1 MGVRRIY
8 HPTTDTDMG
17 LMDRLRGELIDII
30 EWTDA
35 GRDTLAWRFQRHQNE
50 IKSGAKLIVR
60 EGQAAVFVDEGRVA
74 DVFEPGTY
82 TLDTANLPILTTF
95 EGWKYGFESPFK
107 AEVTFIN
114 TRRFADQKWGTKN
127 PIMLRD
133 PEFGPTRLRA
143 FGTYAFKVTDP
154 TAFLT
159 EVIGTSGEVSTDA
172 VTDQIRNIVVARF
185 TDVLGSAGLAALD
198 MAANMDE
205 LGGFV
210 AEKIGPDLE
219 AYGVE
224 IMDMLVENI
233 SLPPAVEE
241 ALDQRTSMGVIGDLG
256 AYTQYQTAQAIG
268 KAAENPGG
276 GAAAA
281 GVGLGAGMA
290 MANQMGAA
298 MTGGQSAPAPSSP
311 ASPPPPPDAAQY
323 HVSVD
328 GASTGPFSVS
338 DLNKQAREGTLTR
351 QSHVWSQALGEW
363 KRAGEVGALSSV
375 FGAIP
380 PPPPPPDAS

>member
-1 MGVRRIY
+1 
-8 HPTTDTDMG
+8 MG
-17 LMDRLRGELIDII
+17 LMDRLKGELIDII

-35 GRDTLAWRFQRHQNE
+35 GRDTLAWRFERHQNE

-107 AEVTFIN
+107 AEVTFVN
-114 TRRFADQKWGTKN
+114 MRRFADQKWGTKN

-143 FGTYAFKVTDP
+143 FGTYAFKVSNP

-172 VTDQIRNIVVARF
+172 VTDQIRNIVTARF
-185 TDVLGSAGLAALD
+185 TDVIASSGFAALD
-198 MAANMDE
+198 MAANVDE

-210 AEKIGPDLE
+210 ADKIAPDLE
-219 AYGVE
+219 GYGVE
-224 IMDMLVENI
+224 VLDLLVENV
-233 SLPPAVEE
+233 SLPPAVEK
-241 ALDQRTSMGVIGDLG
+241 ALDQRTSMGVVGDLG

-268 KAAENPGG
+268 TAAANPGG

-281 GVGLGAGMA
+281 GVGLGAGLA

-298 MTGGQSAPAPSSP
+298 MTGGTSAASSAPSA
-311 ASPPPPPDAAQY
+311 ASPPPPPDAVRY

-328 GASTGPFSVS
+328 GAATGPFSVAELRGKAADGS
-338 DLNKQAREGTLTR
+338 LARET
-351 QSHVWSQALGEW
+351 HVWAESLGSW
-363 KRAGEVGALSSV
+363 QRAGEVAALSGV
-375 FGAIP
+375 FGAVP
-380 PPPPPPDAS
+380 PPPPPPDA

>member
-1 MGVRRIY
+1 
-8 HPTTDTDMG
+8 MG

-30 EWTDA
+30 EWTD
-35 GRDTLAWRFQRHQNE
+35 GDRGTLAWKFPRHQNE
-50 IKSGAKLIVR
+50 IKTGAKLVVR
-60 EGQAAVFVDEGRVA
+60 EGQAAVFVDQGRIA

-107 AEVTFIN
+107 AEVYFVS
-114 TRRFADQKWGTKN
+114 TRRMVDQKWGTKN

-143 FGTYAFKVTDP
+143 FGTYAFRVSDP
-154 TAFLT
+154 AVFLET
-159 EVIGTSGEVSTDA
+159 IVGTSGAVETEH

-185 TDVLGSAGLAALD
+185 TDVLGESGLAALD
-198 MAANMDE
+198 MAANVDE

-210 AEKIGPDLE
+210 AEKIGGDLE

-224 IMDMLVENI
+224 ILDLLVENV

-241 ALDQRTSMGVIGDLG
+241 ALDQRTSMGVVGDLG

-281 GVGLGAGMA
+281 GVGMGAGLA
-290 MANQMGAA
+290 MANQMGQA
-298 MTGGQSAPAPSSP
+298 MTGGQAAPGAG
-311 ASPPPPPDAAQY
+311 ATPPPPPPAAQY

-328 GASTGPFSVS
+328 GQTTGPFSLDQLRQKAQS
-338 DLNKQAREGTLTR
+338 GDLTR
-351 QSHVWSQALGEW
+351 QTHVWNEGMSGW
-363 KRAGEVGALSSV
+363 TRAGEVDALSGV
-375 FGAIP
+375 FGAVP
-380 PPPPPPDAS
+380 PPPPPPDA

>member
-1 MGVRRIY
+1 
-8 HPTTDTDMG
+8 MG

-35 GRDTLAWRFQRHQNE
+35 GRDTLAWRFERHQNE

-60 EGQAAVFVDEGRVA
+60 EGQSAVFVDEGRIA

-95 EGWKYGFESPFK
+95 DGWKYGFESPFK
-107 AEVTFIN
+107 AEVTFVN
-114 TRRFADQKWGTKN
+114 MRRFADQKWGTKN

-143 FGTYAFKVTDP
+143 FGTYAFKVTNP
-154 TAFLT
+154 AVFLS

-185 TDVLGSAGLAALD
+185 TDVLASSGLAALD
-198 MAANMDE
+198 MAANVDE
-205 LGGFV
+205 LGGFISEKV
-210 AEKIGPDLE
+210 APDLE
-219 AYGVE
+219 AYGIEVL
-224 IMDMLVENI
+224 DLLVENV
-233 SLPPAVEE
+233 SLPPAVEK

-268 KAAENPGG
+268 TAAANPGG

-281 GVGLGAGMA
+281 GVGMGAGLA

-298 MTGGQSAPAPSSP
+298 MTGGPSQPSSA
-311 ASPPPPPDAAQY
+311 ASSASGSATPPPPPDAAAY

-338 DLNKQAREGTLTR
+338 DLRKQARDGALTQ
-351 QSHVWSQALGEW
+351 QSHVWSQGLGEW
-363 KRAGEVGALSSV
+363 KRAGEVDALSGV
-375 FGAIP
+375 FGAVP
-380 PPPPPPDAS
+380 PPPPPPDA

>member
-1 MGVRRIY
+1 
-8 HPTTDTDMG
+8 MG

-35 GRDTLAWRFQRHQNE
+35 SRDTIAWRFPRYNNE
-50 IKSGAKLIVR
+50 IKSGAKLVVR
-60 EGQAAVFVDEGRVA
+60 EGQAAVFVDQGRLA
-74 DVFEPGTY
+74 DVFDPGTY

-107 AEVTFIN
+107 AEVYFVN
-114 TRRFADQKWGTKN
+114 TRRFVDQKWGTKN

-143 FGTYAFKVTDP
+143 FGTYAFRVDDP
-154 TAFLT
+154 ATFLET
-159 EVIGTSGEVSTDA
+159 VVGTSGDVDTSA
-172 VTDQIRNIVVARF
+172 VTDQIRNLLVARF
-185 TDVLGSAGLAALD
+185 TDVLGSSQLAALD
-198 MAANMDE
+198 MAANVDE

-210 AEKIGPDLE
+210 AEKLAPDME
-219 AYGVE
+219 EYGIEVLNL
-224 IMDMLVENI
+224 LVENV

-256 AYTQYQTAQAIG
+256 KYTQYQTAQAIG

-290 MANQMGAA
+290 MAQQMGAA
-298 MTGGQSAPAPSSP
+298 MTGGGHAQTQQPAAAPSAPPAPPDAVSFHVSKSGQTTGP
-311 ASPPPPPDAAQY
+311 FGLEALRGQAASGELTRESFVWNESLGEWKKAGDVEALRPVFGAAPPPPPDAA
-323 HVSVD
+323 
-328 GASTGPFSVS
+328 
-338 DLNKQAREGTLTR
+338 
-351 QSHVWSQALGEW
+351 
-363 KRAGEVGALSSV
+363 
-375 FGAIP
+375 
-380 PPPPPPDAS
+380 

>member
-1 MGVRRIY
+1 
-8 HPTTDTDMG
+8 MG
-17 LMDRLRGELIDII
+17 LMDRLRGELIDIV
-30 EWTDA
+30 EWTDPS
-35 GRDTLAWRFQRHQNE
+35 RDTLVHRFERHQNE
-50 IKSGAKLIVR
+50 IKSGAKLVVR
-60 EGQAAVFVDEGRVA
+60 EGQAAVFVDQGRLA

-107 AEVTFIN
+107 AEVYFVN
-114 TRRFADQKWGTKN
+114 TRRFPDQKWGTKN

-143 FGTYAFKVTDP
+143 FGTYAFRVSDP
-154 TAFLT
+154 ATFL
-159 EVIGTSGEVSTDA
+159 EQLVGTSGAVDTDA

-185 TDVLGSAGLAALD
+185 TDVLGESNLAALD
-198 MAANMDE
+198 LAANVDE

-210 AEKIGPDLE
+210 AERIAGDME
-219 AYGVE
+219 EYGIEVLNL
-224 IMDMLVENI
+224 LVENV

-281 GVGLGAGMA
+281 GVGLGAGLA
-290 MANQMGAA
+290 MANQMGQA
-298 MTGGQSAPAPSSP
+298 MTGGSAPQPSAPNAP
-311 ASPPPPPDAAQY
+311 AVPPPPPSPTLY
-323 HVSVD
+323 HVSKE
-328 GASTGPFSVS
+328 GQTTGPFSL
-338 DLNKQAREGTLTR
+338 DELRQQAASGDLTR
-351 QSHVWSQALGEW
+351 QTFVWNEAMSGW
-363 KRAGEVGALSSV
+363 TRAGEVDAVRPV
-375 FGAIP
+375 FGATP
-380 PPPPPPDAS
+380 PPPPPPDA